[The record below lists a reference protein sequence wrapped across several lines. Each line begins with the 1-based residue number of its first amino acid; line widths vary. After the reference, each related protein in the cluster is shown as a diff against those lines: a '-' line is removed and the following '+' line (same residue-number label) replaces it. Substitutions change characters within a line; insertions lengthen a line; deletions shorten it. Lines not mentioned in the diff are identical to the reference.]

1 MDKTIVNEW
10 LKYANND
17 LEAAN
22 HLLTLYPLKLE
33 IICYLC
39 QQSAE
44 KMLKAFWLYSEIFPP
59 KTHDLELLRSKCE
72 EFDASFLELAGECIR
87 LNDYSSQPRYPFSLE
102 ITDGD
107 MQMAIKDS
115 KKISDFVKSLITL
128 DKEGEDVAED

>member
-1 MDKTIVNEW
+1 MDKTTVKEW
-10 LKYANND
+10 LKYASND

-22 HLLTLYPLKLE
+22 HLLTLFPLKLE

-44 KMLKAFWLYSEIFPP
+44 KMLKAFWLYSDVFPP
-59 KTHDLELLRSKCE
+59 KTHDLEVLRSKCE
-72 EFDASFLELAGECIR
+72 EFDASFLNLAGECIR

-102 ITDGD
+102 ITEED

-115 KKISDFVKSLITL
+115 KGISEFVKSLIAI
-128 DKEGEDVAED
+128 DKVME